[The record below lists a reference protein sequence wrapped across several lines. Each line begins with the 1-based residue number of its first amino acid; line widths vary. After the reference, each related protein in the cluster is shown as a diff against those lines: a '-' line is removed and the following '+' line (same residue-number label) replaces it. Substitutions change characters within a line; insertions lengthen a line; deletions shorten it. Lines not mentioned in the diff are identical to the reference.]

1 MSLITGSR
9 DAISDVVQLLVKKMK
24 ERHQELNDSD
34 VERERTM
41 KIVVANSTI
50 GMVIGKGG
58 ETVEQMKQRSGTNI
72 LISKKGEEKTPERMI
87 TLVGESRSNQI
98 ALDMILE
105 KVNKTCSLDL
115 KFFLFILS
123 QIAEDPNSGS
133 CTNINYGPSEDSSGA
148 AYPSYGY
155 SAGPTKPASIAST
168 PG

>member
-105 KVNKTCSLDL
+105 KVNKPCSLDL
-115 KFFLFILS
+115 KFFPVHSFL
-123 QIAEDPNSGS
+123 D
-133 CTNINYGPSEDSSGA
+133 C
-148 AYPSYGY
+148 
-155 SAGPTKPASIAST
+155 
-168 PG
+168 

>member
-34 VERERTM
+34 TERERTM

-72 LISKKGEEKTPERMI
+72 LISKKGEEKSPERMI
-87 TLVGESRSNQI
+87 TLVGESRNNQI

-105 KVNKTCSLDL
+105 KVKH
-115 KFFLFILS
+115 ILW
-123 QIAEDPNSGS
+123 I
-133 CTNINYGPSEDSSGA
+133 
-148 AYPSYGY
+148 
-155 SAGPTKPASIAST
+155 
-168 PG
+168 

>member
-1 MSLITGSR
+1 MSLITGTR

-24 ERHQELNDSD
+24 ERHQELKDSD
-34 VERERTM
+34 NERERTM

-105 KVNKTCSLDL
+105 KVNKTC
-115 KFFLFILS
+115 FILFL
-123 QIAEDPNSGS
+123 S
-133 CTNINYGPSEDSSGA
+133 C
-148 AYPSYGY
+148 
-155 SAGPTKPASIAST
+155 
-168 PG
+168 

>member
-1 MSLITGSR
+1 MSLISGSR

-34 VERERTM
+34 TERERTM

-115 KFFLFILS
+115 NFFLFILS
-123 QIAEDPNSGS
+123 
-133 CTNINYGPSEDSSGA
+133 
-148 AYPSYGY
+148 
-155 SAGPTKPASIAST
+155 
-168 PG
+168 